1 MPAAGPVP
9 REPPPRRFEV
19 APHRA
24 RGEHGEREQERRRLA
39 ADEEQPPPGDGGV
52 VLHGAKLL
60 DRRLDAEAPRGG
72 GESGARALARPDEAV
87 DLPQA
92 RLPGGERPDPRVA
105 AVGVR
110 DGRCPRQGPD
120 SLRHD
125 ERGGRRPVIARM
137 PAAGPVRPHDRRG
150 RCRSAPENPRR
161 AGSSGACPCRP
172 GRAGAPAHP
181 AARPLLAAAGPRS
194 APGCTRV
201 GAGRSTTGRTVRG
214 PRRRRARRSARRRC
228 SRGRARWASDRGGRC
243 RRASSGPRRRGPDT
257 PPQRRPGRRT
267 TPPAPS
273 ARRRGP
279 APRPAR
285 CCGPARSS
293 CRRGRRRGLPSRPR
307 SRSLREARPRN
318 AC

>member
-39 ADEEQPPPGDGGV
+39 ADEEQPPSGDGGV

-72 GESGARALARPDEAV
+72 GESGTRALARPDEAV

-105 AVGVR
+105 AVRVR

-125 ERGGRRPVIARM
+125 ERGGRRPVITGCLLQDRCDLTIVEGVVGRRQKIPEELAR
-137 PAAGPVRPHDRRG
+137 AERARADLDE
-150 RCRSAPENPRR
+150 PEPRR
-161 AGSSGACPCRP
+161 IRQRALSSQP
-172 GRAGAPAHP
+172 
-181 AARPLLAAAGPRS
+181 
-194 APGCTRV
+194 
-201 GAGRSTTGRTVRG
+201 
-214 PRRRRARRSARRRC
+214 
-228 SRGRARWASDRGGRC
+228 
-243 RRASSGPRRRGPDT
+243 
-257 PPQRRPGRRT
+257 
-267 TPPAPS
+267 
-273 ARRRGP
+273 
-279 APRPAR
+279 
-285 CCGPARSS
+285 
-293 CRRGRRRGLPSRPR
+293 
-307 SRSLREARPRN
+307 
-318 AC
+318 